1 MKITLIKP
9 NIGRMESGPYIDEGR
24 MEPLQLGLLAG
35 MLPRDIEV
43 AAYDDRMEPIPYDN
57 PTDLVAITV
66 ETFTAKRAYEI
77 SAEYRQRGVP
87 VILGGIHPT
96 LIPDE
101 AAQHA
106 DSLYLGDAEFLW
118 RKVVSDAQK
127 GKLQSLYKADVGT
140 PQPRILPRRDILV
153 GKGYLP
159 ITLLQFSRGCH
170 FSCYFCAISTY
181 FNKTQ
186 YIREIR
192 EVIQEIESQ
201 DRKFLFFVD
210 DNIAS
215 NKEALKT
222 LCRELIPLKVRW
234 VSQASLDITSDQ
246 ELLRLMSKSG
256 CVGHVI
262 GFESLDLNNLR
273 TMKKASNL
281 LDFSKDYKIQL
292 EILRDHGLQTWAS
305 FTLGHDH
312 DSKESIKQTLAFALE
327 NKFCFAAF
335 NVLLP
340 YPSTPFYKIMQET
353 GRLLYEG
360 KWWLHPDYRFNH
372 AAITPKLMT
381 ANELTNICFEA
392 RSSFNSLRSIFK
404 RAFDFKTNMRSPY
417 RFGTYLTF
425 NPIFRKE
432 VFKKQGMLFGIK

>member
-1 MKITLIKP
+1 
-9 NIGRMESGPYIDEGR
+9 
-24 MEPLQLGLLAG
+24 
-35 MLPRDIEV
+35 
-43 AAYDDRMEPIPYDN
+43 
-57 PTDLVAITV
+57 
-66 ETFTAKRAYEI
+66 
-77 SAEYRQRGVP
+77 
-87 VILGGIHPT
+87 
-96 LIPDE
+96 
-101 AAQHA
+101 
-106 DSLYLGDAEFLW
+106 
-118 RKVVSDAQK
+118 
-127 GKLQSLYKADVGT
+127 
-140 PQPRILPRRDILV
+140 
-153 GKGYLP
+153 
-159 ITLLQFSRGCH
+159 
-170 FSCYFCAISTY
+170 
-181 FNKTQ
+181 
-186 YIREIR
+186 
-192 EVIQEIESQ
+192 
-201 DRKFLFFVD
+201 
-210 DNIAS
+210 
-215 NKEALKT
+215 
-222 LCRELIPLKVRW
+222 
-234 VSQASLDITSDQ
+234 
-246 ELLRLMSKSG
+246 
-256 CVGHVI
+256 
-262 GFESLDLNNLR
+262 
-273 TMKKASNL
+273 MKKASNL